1 MVSQTSAGIQVSAEI
16 EFQPGFSNP
25 VAGEFLFAYTITIE
39 NLNNYPVQL
48 LRRHL
53 YIFESTGIWQE
64 VEGEGVVGVQPV
76 IQPGQQYR
84 YTSGCNLKTEIGK
97 MQGTYLMTR
106 YGTSQQFD
114 VIIPDMEMIYPWKN
128 N

>member
-1 MVSQTSAGIQVSAEI
+1 MVSETSAGIQVSADVQ
-16 EFQPGFSNP
+16 FQPGFSNP
-25 VAGEFLFAYTITIE
+25 IAGELFFSYAITIE

-48 LRRHL
+48 LRRHW

-76 IQPGQQYR
+76 IQPGQEYR
-84 YTSGCNLKTEIGK
+84 YTSGCNLKTEMGK
-97 MQGTYLMTR
+97 MQGTYQMVR
-106 YGTSQQFD
+106 YGTRQQFE
-114 VIIPDMEMIYPWKN
+114 VIIPDMEMIYPFKN